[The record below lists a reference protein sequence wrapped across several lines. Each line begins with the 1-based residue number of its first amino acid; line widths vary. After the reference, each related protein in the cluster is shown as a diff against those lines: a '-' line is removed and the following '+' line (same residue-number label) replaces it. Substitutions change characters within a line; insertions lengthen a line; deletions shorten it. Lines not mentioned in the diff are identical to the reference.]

1 MELDEYLTLD
11 ATDLAASVAG
21 GDVTATELLSLARRR
36 SGEVNPTLNAVVVD
50 LGDVA
55 DARATDASLEG
66 PFAGV
71 PFLIK
76 DLGQEYA
83 GFPTSNGCRA
93 LADDVADRHALVT
106 ERFLDAGLV
115 IFGKTNT
122 PEFGAKGVTESEH
135 WGPARNPWDTDRT
148 PGGSSGGSGAAVAAG
163 IVPAAG
169 ANDGGGSI
177 RIPAACNGLV
187 GLKTSR
193 GLGPYGPQ
201 TGEAMF
207 GMITQGVLS
216 RTVRD
221 SAALL
226 DTIIGPDPRA
236 GYAGARPDVPFADRV
251 DERPGTLRIGYSA
264 SSAINANPDPEA
276 IAAVEG
282 AARLLTELGH
292 QVEEVS
298 PPYDDEALA
307 RDFLTIW
314 FAQLQGQVAD
324 VKSRLGSPD
333 SHFEADTLASAELGR
348 ATGMLPMLRALQG
361 VNAYIHSLAGFHQT
375 YDYLLTPTLAKPPL
389 PVHATRTPDRLQ
401 KASRVVS
408 KLRAGKLL
416 AASGVMD
423 EIISDN
429 LGWVPYTQLANL
441 TGRPAISVPLHW
453 TDAGLPLGVQFV
465 GRLGADGDLLRLA
478 AQLEEAQPWV
488 QRYPAP
494 AGNAAA
500 RPSGTSTPV

>member
-1 MELDEYLTLD
+1 MEPEEYMRHD
-11 ATDLAASVAG
+11 ATDLAGLVARG
-21 GDVTATELLSLARRR
+21 EVTATELLALARRR
-36 SGEVNPTLNAVVVD
+36 RDEVNPTLNAVVAD
-50 LGDVA
+50 LGGVA
-55 DARATDASLEG
+55 DAQAVDPLLSG

-71 PFLIK
+71 PFLVK

-83 GFPTSNGCRA
+83 GFPTSNGSRS
-93 LADDVADRHALVT
+93 LAHDVADRHALVT

-115 IFGKTNT
+115 VFGKTNT

-135 WGPARNPWDTDRT
+135 WGPARNPWHTGHT

-201 TGEAMF
+201 TGEVMF
-207 GMITQGVLS
+207 GMVTQGVLS

-226 DTIIGPDPRA
+226 DAIIGPDPRT
-236 GYAGARPDVPFADRV
+236 GYQGAPHEVPFAELVR
-251 DERPGTLRIGYSA
+251 ERPGRLRIGYSA
-264 SSAINANPDPEA
+264 SSAINASPDPEA
-276 IAAVEG
+276 VAAVE
-282 AARLLTELGH
+282 AAATLLAELGH
-292 QVEEVS
+292 EVEEVS
-298 PPYDDEALA
+298 PPHDDEALA

-314 FAQLQGQVAD
+314 FGQLYGQVAD
-324 VKSRLGSPD
+324 VKQRLGAPD

-348 ATGMLPMLRALQG
+348 ATGLLPMLRALQN
-361 VNAYIHSLAGFHQT
+361 VNGYIHALAEFHER
-375 YDYLLTPTLAKPPL
+375 YDFFLTPTLAKPPL
-389 PVHATRTPDRLQ
+389 PVGATTTPDRLQ
-401 KASRVVS
+401 KASRMVS
-408 KLRAGKLL
+408 RLRAGRLL
-416 AASGVMD
+416 AATGVMD
-423 EIISDN
+423 EIIADN
-429 LGWVPYTQLANL
+429 IGWVPYTQLANL

-453 TDAGLPLGVQFV
+453 TRAGLPLGVQFV

-478 AQLEEAQPWV
+478 AHLEEAQPWV

-494 AGNAAA
+494 VTA
-500 RPSGTSTPV
+500 V

>member
-1 MELDEYLTLD
+1 MEPEEYLRHD
-11 ATDLAASVAG
+11 ATDLAGLVAK
-21 GDVTATELLSLARRR
+21 GDVTATELLALARRR
-36 SGEVNPTLNAVVVD
+36 RDEVNPTLNAVVAD
-50 LGDVA
+50 LGGVA
-55 DARATDASLEG
+55 DARAVDPSLSG

-71 PFLIK
+71 PFLVK

-83 GFPTSNGCRA
+83 GFPTSNGSRS
-93 LADDVADRHALVT
+93 LAHDVADRHALVT

-115 IFGKTNT
+115 VFGKTNT
-122 PEFGAKGVTESEH
+122 PEFGAKGVTESDY
-135 WGPARNPWDTDRT
+135 WGPARNPWHTGHT

-201 TGEAMF
+201 TGEVMF
-207 GMITQGVLS
+207 GMVTQGVVS

-226 DTIIGPDPRA
+226 DAIIGPDPRA
-236 GYAGARPDVPFADRV
+236 GYQGARHDVPFADLIR
-251 DERPGTLRIGYSA
+251 ERPGRLRIGYSA
-264 SSAINANPDPEA
+264 SSAINASPDPEA
-276 IAAVEG
+276 VAAVE
-282 AARLLTELGH
+282 AAAKLLVELGH
-292 QVEEVS
+292 EVEEVS
-298 PPYDDEALA
+298 PPHDDEALA

-314 FAQLQGQVAD
+314 FGQLYGQVAD
-324 VKSRLGSPD
+324 VKQRLGAPD

-348 ATGMLPMLRALQG
+348 ATGLLPLLRALQN
-361 VNAYIHSLAGFHQT
+361 VNGYIHSLAEFHER
-375 YDYLLTPTLAKPPL
+375 YDFFLTPTLAKPPL
-389 PVHATRTPDRLQ
+389 PVGATTTPDRLQ
-401 KASRVVS
+401 KASRMVS
-408 KLRAGKLL
+408 RLRAGRLL
-416 AASGVMD
+416 AATGVMD
-423 EIISDN
+423 EIIADN
-429 LGWVPYTQLANL
+429 IGWVPYTQLANL

-453 TDAGLPLGVQFV
+453 TPAGLPLGVQLV

-494 AGNAAA
+494 A
-500 RPSGTSTPV
+500 TPV